1 MELLQNLKEGNFNI
15 VFLFYF
21 ITVRV
26 HSVFNAIKNMQQYSS
41 KKLCVMI
48 FLTKKHQL
56 NIQQHYVGLTS
67 ALKTVIIS

>member
-1 MELLQNLKEGNFNI
+1 
-15 VFLFYF
+15 
-21 ITVRV
+21 
-26 HSVFNAIKNMQQYSS
+26 MQQYSS

-67 ALKTVIIS
+67 ALKTVIISWEGLLNDNF